1 MGEFQEKERLSYNLF
16 HVSLVPFKSVPSPV
30 KISEVSPILQA
41 LDRSV
46 GNRCEI
52 V

>member
-1 MGEFQEKERLSYNLF
+1 MGHIQEKDRLPYNLF

-30 KISEVSPILQA
+30 KISEVSPILQE